1 MKEKRR
7 ILNDDIRATNVQ
19 LINDEWENLGTMTLS
34 EAKAKARWL
43 ELDLMLMW
51 RGQDVTII
59 KMLDYGKFL
68 YRQKKQEQKNKQA
81 WKAPDLKTV
90 RITFKIGDHDLEIR
104 RKQAEKFAAGGHPL
118 KVSLMLRW
126 RENRYG
132 NLAAEK
138 IEFFVKQL
146 EEIYRLEWTI
156 KRSWN
161 MFTAMMKPKNK

>member
-7 ILNDDIRATNVQ
+7 ILNDDIRANTVQ
-19 LINDEWENLGTMTLS
+19 LINEEWENLGSMSLS
-34 EAKAKARWL
+34 EAKNKAKWL

-51 RGQDVTII
+51 RSGDTTIV
-59 KMLDYGKFL
+59 KMLDYWKFL

-81 WKAPDLKTV
+81 GKAPDLKTI

-104 RKQAEKFAAGGHPL
+104 KKQAEKFAAWWHPL
-118 KVSLMLRW
+118 RVSLMLRW
-126 RENRYG
+126 RENRYDD
-132 NLAAEK
+132 LASEK

-146 EEIYRLEWTI
+146 EDVYRLEWAI

-161 MFTAMMKPKNK
+161 IFTAMMKPKK